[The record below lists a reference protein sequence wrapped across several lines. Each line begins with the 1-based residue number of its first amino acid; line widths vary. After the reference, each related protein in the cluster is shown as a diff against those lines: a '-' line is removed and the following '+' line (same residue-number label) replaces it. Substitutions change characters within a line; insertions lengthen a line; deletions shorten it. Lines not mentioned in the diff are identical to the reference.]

1 MHVVSLNIPTCAQ
14 VAWHLL
20 IDTDEWPRWGPS
32 VRAVDTPE
40 RLIGPGM
47 RGRVQTSV
55 GLWLPFEITDWVP
68 GAAWAW
74 RVAGIEATG
83 HRVEPL
89 GPAHCR
95 VSFLVP
101 RWAPLYRPVCT
112 AALHRIAERA
122 KAANGD

>member
-1 MHVVSLNIPTCAQ
+1 MHVVSLNIPACAQ

-20 IDTDEWPRWGPS
+20 IDTAEWPRWGPS

-74 RVAGIEATG
+74 RVASIEATS